1 MFSIIKIRKKAKI
14 LRWPIVGRIRFASIN
29 YFNRQKYLHIYFPNI
44 WKKIITQ
51 MFPNFYEKNDR
62 TGINNFLFQKPNIK
76 MYKDNFMTIFE
87 KSGIQN
93 I

>member
-1 MFSIIKIRKKAKI
+1 
-14 LRWPIVGRIRFASIN
+14 
-29 YFNRQKYLHIYFPNI
+29 
-44 WKKIITQ
+44 